1 MRFSFCSYR
10 FALRILILLVVGW
23 MTALI
28 FNSLMMAVPLLL
40 GRTLLQAV
48 SDHLA
53 SHGIKHDGNI
63 VMLLYPSCMMYSVS

>member
-1 MRFSFCSYR
+1 
-10 FALRILILLVVGW
+10 

-40 GRTLLQAV
+40 GRTLFQAV

-63 VMLLYPSCMMYSVS
+63 VMLLYPSCMMYSES